1 VTIAVPVDLADAAL
15 TAEMAEDLAVVEA
28 ALRDTSFGGDEMFA
42 EVSRHMMQAGGKRFR
57 AMLVLLAARF
67 GDCRDKRIVPAAVA
81 IELTHLATLFHDD
94 VMDEASIRRGSESA
108 NSRFGNSIAI
118 LAGDFLFARASRI
131 LADLGPQAIRIQAE
145 TFGRLV
151 DGQLLETVGVREGE
165 DPLDH
170 YMHVITEKTGS
181 LIATSGRFGAMFA
194 GVPDDMADLISD
206 ACLRIGVAWQ
216 LSDDVLDIASSSAES
231 GKEQGTDLR
240 QGVRTLP
247 VLYALRDTSTGQDAV
262 RLRELLLDADLT
274 DQALHAE
281 ALGLLRRSPA
291 LEEARQ
297 TVRTWIGEASAQ
309 LAQLP
314 DVPARAAFEN
324 LCAFVKTRTVLPA
337 VLPALTALPRSPPRA
352 LRAVCAP
359 SSLSR
364 SFLAP
369 SLLSPRR
376 PPARFG
382 SRGGRTPI
390 AWGPQGVL

>member
-28 ALRDTSFGGDEMFA
+28 TMQDMSFGGDEMFA

-94 VMDEASIRRGSESA
+94 VMDEASMRRGHESA
-108 NSRFGNSIAI
+108 NSRFGNSVAI
-118 LAGDFLFARASRI
+118 LAGDYLFARASRI
-131 LADLGPQAIRIQAE
+131 LADLGPEAIRIQAE

-151 DGQLLETVGVREGE
+151 DGQLLETVGVRPGE

-181 LIATSGRFGAMFA
+181 LIATSGRFGAMFS
-194 GVPDDMADLISD
+194 GLSDEKADLIAD

-216 LSDDVLDIASSSAES
+216 LSDDILDIASTSAES
-231 GKEQGTDLR
+231 GKVQGTDLR

-247 VLYALRDTSTGQDAV
+247 VLYALRGTATDLDAV
-262 RLRELLLDADLT
+262 RLRELLSLDQLDEP
-274 DQALHAE
+274 ALHAE
-281 ALGLLRRSPA
+281 ALSLLRTSPA
-291 LEEARQ
+291 VEEARQ
-297 TVRTWIGEASAQ
+297 TVRTWIAEARAQ

-314 DVPARAAFEN
+314 EVPARAAFES
-324 LCAFVKTRTVLPA
+324 LCDFVNTRTA
-337 VLPALTALPRSPPRA
+337 
-352 LRAVCAP
+352 
-359 SSLSR
+359 
-364 SFLAP
+364 
-369 SLLSPRR
+369 
-376 PPARFG
+376 
-382 SRGGRTPI
+382 
-390 AWGPQGVL
+390 

>member
-28 ALRDTSFGGDEMFA
+28 TMQDMSFGGDEMFA

-94 VMDEASIRRGSESA
+94 VMDEASMRRGHESA
-108 NSRFGNSIAI
+108 NSRFGNSVAI
-118 LAGDFLFARASRI
+118 LAGDYLFARASRI
-131 LADLGPQAIRIQAE
+131 LADLGPEAIRIQAE

-151 DGQLLETVGVREGE
+151 DGQLLETVGVRPGE

-181 LIATSGRFGAMFA
+181 LIATSGRFGAMFS
-194 GVPDDMADLISD
+194 GLSDEKADLIAD

-216 LSDDVLDIASSSAES
+216 LSDDILDIASTSAES
-231 GKEQGTDLR
+231 GKVQGTDLR

-247 VLYALRDTSTGQDAV
+247 VLYALRGTATDPDAV
-262 RLRELLLDADLT
+262 RLRELLSLDQLADP
-274 DQALHAE
+274 ALHAE
-281 ALGLLRRSPA
+281 ALSLLRTSPA
-291 LEEARQ
+291 VEEARQ
-297 TVRTWIGEASAQ
+297 TVRTWIAEARAQ

-314 DVPARAAFEN
+314 EVPARAAFES
-324 LCAFVKTRTVLPA
+324 LCDFVNTRTA
-337 VLPALTALPRSPPRA
+337 
-352 LRAVCAP
+352 
-359 SSLSR
+359 
-364 SFLAP
+364 
-369 SLLSPRR
+369 
-376 PPARFG
+376 
-382 SRGGRTPI
+382 
-390 AWGPQGVL
+390 